1 MTDNRTGFIQTVRRA
16 LDLDPASAENR
27 RTRLFPSGLSDAAKT
42 ALQRIRS
49 RTEKDRHLLLE
60 RLMEQAVPLNL
71 QVMPVEDL
79 TGAARHIADLVR
91 DRSPEWGEE
100 KSVIRWAHPL
110 VDALDLESA
119 LAEQHVPVH
128 STAMFPDADL
138 FEQKQAIRD
147 HTIASFVG
155 VTAADFCLA
164 DTATIVMKTRPNQGR
179 AVSLVPA
186 VHVAVLTLDQML
198 ESLTELYAILEHDR
212 VEHKNGL
219 THHMVFISGPS
230 KTADIELTMV
240 HGAHGP
246 REMHLVVVR
255 NAAF

>member
-1 MTDNRTGFIQTVRRA
+1 MTDHRTEFIQTIRQA
-16 LDLDPASAENR
+16 LDLDPASAGKR
-27 RTRLFPSGLSDAAKT
+27 RAALFPSSLNDRAKGV
-42 ALQRIRS
+42 LQKIRS
-49 RTEKDRHLLLE
+49 RTETDRHLLVE

-71 QVMPVEDL
+71 KVTSVEAL
-79 TGAARHIADLVR
+79 PGAARYIADLVR
-91 DRSPEWGEE
+91 DRSPEWGES

-119 LAEQHVPVH
+119 LADQQVPVH
-128 STAMFPDADL
+128 TTAMTPEMDL
-138 FEQKQAIRD
+138 SQQKQAIRA
-147 HTIASFVG
+147 HTIASFLG

-164 DTATIVMKTRPNQGR
+164 DTATIVMKTRPDQGR

-198 ESLTELYAILEHDR
+198 ENLTELYAILEQDR
-212 VEHKNGL
+212 IEHRYEL

-246 REMHLVVVR
+246 REMHLVVVTSP
-255 NAAF
+255 

>member
-1 MTDNRTGFIQTVRRA
+1 MTDNRTEFVQTVRRA
-16 LDLDPASAENR
+16 LDLDPASAR
-27 RTRLFPSGLSDAAKT
+27 KRYTRLFPSGLSDEAKEV
-42 ALQRIRS
+42 LQKLQS
-49 RTEKDRHLLLE
+49 RTEEDRQSLLE

-71 QVMPVEDL
+71 KVAPVENL
-79 TGAARHIADLVR
+79 PGAARYIADLVR
-91 DRSPEWGEE
+91 DRSPEWGEN

-119 LAEQHVPVH
+119 LADQQVPVH
-128 STAMFPDADL
+128 TTAIFPDADL
-138 FEQKQAIRD
+138 LKQKQAIRA
-147 HTIASFVG
+147 HNIASFVG

-164 DTATIVMKTRPNQGR
+164 DTATIVMKTRPDQGR

-198 ESLTELYAILEHDR
+198 ESLTELYAILEQDR
-212 VEHKNGL
+212 IAHKNGL

-246 REMHLVVVR
+246 KEMHLVVVR
-255 NAAF
+255 KAAF

>member
-1 MTDNRTGFIQTVRRA
+1 MTDNRTRFVETVRRA
-16 LDLDPASAENR
+16 LDLEPASAEDR
-27 RTRLFPSGLSDAAKT
+27 RSRLFPSVLSDETKAV
-42 ALQRIRS
+42 LQKIRS
-49 RTEKDRHLLLE
+49 RTEKHRHFLLE

-71 QVMPVEDL
+71 QVTPVENL
-79 TGAARHIADLVR
+79 PEAARYIADLVR
-91 DRSPEWGEE
+91 DRTPEWGEK
-100 KSVIRWAHPL
+100 KSLIRWAHPL

-119 LAEQHVPVH
+119 LADQQVPVH
-128 STAMFPDADL
+128 TTAMFPDADL
-138 FEQKQAIRD
+138 SEQKQAVRNQ
-147 HTIASFVG
+147 TIASFMG
-155 VTAADFCLA
+155 ITSADFCLA
-164 DTATIVMKTRPNQGR
+164 DTATIVMRTRPNQGR

-186 VHVAVLTLDQML
+186 VHVAVLALDQML

-212 VEHKNGL
+212 IEHKNGL